1 VAGEGR
7 GGVTYGE
14 AMLLLAS
21 VRGAIATG
29 RSISA
34 GLVLWAAISWSA
46 VGLAYAQEIEAAPA
60 PSANLNCVFSPQTR
74 LAGGRRVQMQG
85 PHVTLEVWTE
95 GEKWRLLAVDKDTGH
110 SCTLDWGNASD
121 LWIPVI
127 EMGGPT

>member
-1 VAGEGR
+1 
-7 GGVTYGE
+7 
-14 AMLLLAS
+14 MLLLAS
-21 VRGAIATG
+21 VRNAIAVG
-29 RSISA
+29 RSLSA
-34 GLVLWAAISWSA
+34 GIALGAFAGW
-46 VGLAYAQEIEAAPA
+46 GDLAYAQEIEAAPA
-60 PSANLNCVFSPQTR
+60 PSASLNCVFSPQTR

>member
-1 VAGEGR
+1 VDGEGR

-14 AMLLLAS
+14 AMLMLAE
-21 VRGAIATG
+21 VRKAIAVG
-29 RSISA
+29 RSLSA
-34 GLVLWAAISWSA
+34 GIVLGAFAGW
-46 VGLAYAQEIEAAPA
+46 GDLAYAQEIEQAPT
-60 PSANLNCVFSPQTR
+60 PSANLNCVFSPETR
-74 LAGGRRVQMQG
+74 LDGGRRVRMQG
-85 PHVTLEVWTE
+85 SHVTLEVWTK